1 MNEMMRVKR
10 WTSKYPLTVD
20 GQSRDAGSHGVSG
33 GRTVTAVAEQSD
45 TAGGGSGGDPG
56 GSSGSGDSGGSTSS
70 SSSPSR
76 KSNKIRD
83 LEGYETL
90 RENDTSPAKHLG
102 QKS

>member
-1 MNEMMRVKR
+1 MNEMMLVKR

-20 GQSRDAGSHGVSG
+20 GQSREAGSHGVSG

-45 TAGGGSGGDPG
+45 AAGGGSGGDPG
-56 GSSGSGDSGGSTSS
+56 GSSGSGDSAGSTSS

-83 LEGYETL
+83 LECYERL